1 VTGGSGRLRP
11 RAGGSPLT
19 GAVLALTLAACL
31 AGCSTGAAP
40 PTGTAI
46 TTLPA
51 RAIVLE
57 NGGSATIAVPY
68 LPVNYNPSTPAGANR
83 ITQMVMEQVWPQP
96 FVIDP
101 QYQPETSGLIDSAEL
116 VGVSPQTVQYDIDPR
131 ATWSDGTP
139 ITVSDFIYNWHEQV
153 ANASS
158 LPFSGVIEGYRS
170 ISSVTGSNDGKT
182 VTVVFSTPYSD
193 WESLFSNLVPAHVA
207 QRVGWSS
214 GFSTFSPAVV
224 VSGGPFEIASVTAGK
239 DLVLQRNPL
248 WWGKAPHLQQIVFR
262 VVPAGSD
269 AWGLL
274 TSGAV
279 DVDEMA
285 PSPTVEEEAAL
296 ADLPASTTLSPLTW
310 QLCFNLN
317 DPVVGVTDVRQ
328 AVAQAM
334 DRDQLAADTIGLL
347 DPGAPVLQSHI
358 FLADAPGVQDNSG
371 AFGSVDD
378 ARADALLVQAG
389 YRLANDGYY
398 VLKAPPTGGTTVG
411 LGTVGAPLVLTL
423 TGPSG
428 STIAAGVEQEFQ
440 AEMKA
445 AGIEVHV
452 QNVPAA
458 QLVTTVLPTGTYQI
472 ALAPFVESPFESLS
486 EPIYAGVPDVSTGP
500 TNIHYVHGSSYAGPG
515 SLDGPSAMVGT
526 LDGEPSSASRGAL
539 SGATFVTS
547 NVTGLVDPAIATLY
561 AQADMQLNPATA
573 RGLYNEIDTLLWQEL
588 PTVPLFE
595 MPVTLVTERSLV
607 NVEESPTWAGPMWN
621 AEDWA
626 IAENLQPTATTG

>member
-1 VTGGSGRLRP
+1 VKGAAERPAVGARGRRI
-11 RAGGSPLT
+11 AT
-19 GAVLALTLAACL
+19 ATAVALALACAL
-31 AGCSTGAAP
+31 AGCSNGAVP

-57 NGGSATIAVPY
+57 NGGSATVAVPY
-68 LPVNYNPSTPAGANR
+68 LPANYNPSTPAGANR

-101 QYQPETSGLIDSAEL
+101 QFEPETTGLIDSAEL
-116 VGVSPQTVQYDIDPR
+116 VSVSPQTVQYDIDPK

-158 LPFSGVIEGYRS
+158 LPFSGILEGYRS
-170 ISSVTGSNDGKT
+170 ISSVTGSNNGQT
-182 VTVVFSTPYSD
+182 VTVVFATPYSD
-193 WESLFSNLVPAHVA
+193 WESLFSNLIPAHVA
-207 QRVGWSS
+207 ARVGWA
-214 GFSTFSPAVV
+214 GFARFNPAVD
-224 VSGGPFEIASVTAGK
+224 VSGGPFEIASVTPGK
-239 DLVLQRNPL
+239 DLVLQRNPR
-248 WWGKAPHLQQIVFR
+248 WWGKPAHLQQIVFR
-262 VVPAGSD
+262 VVAAGTD
-269 AWGLL
+269 PWGLL
-274 TSGAV
+274 VSGAV
-279 DVDEMA
+279 DVDEMT
-285 PSPTVEEEAAL
+285 PSPTVDEEAAL
-296 ADLPASTTLSPLTW
+296 AGLPAATTLSPLTW

-317 DPVVGVTDVRQ
+317 DPVVSVADVRQ
-328 AVAQAM
+328 AIAQAM
-334 DRDQLAADTIGLL
+334 DRNQLAADTIGLL
-347 DPGAPVLQSHI
+347 DPGAPVLESHI
-358 FLADAPGVQDNSG
+358 FLADAPGAQDNSG

-378 ARADALLVQAG
+378 AKADALLVQAG
-389 YRLANDGYY
+389 YRLAEDGYY
-398 VLKAPPTGGTTVG
+398 VLGPPATGAGTVG

-428 STIAAGVEQEFQ
+428 STIAAGVEGEFQ

-452 QNVPAA
+452 ENVPAKT
-458 QLVTTVLPTGTYQI
+458 LVSSVLPTGAYQI

-486 EPIYAGVPDVSTGP
+486 APIYAGVPDAATGSTV
-500 TNIHYVHGSSYAGPG
+500 IHDASSSSYAGVG

-526 LDGEPSSASRGAL
+526 LDGAPSSKGAASG
-539 SGATFVTS
+539 STFVTS
-547 NVTGLVDPAIATLY
+547 NVTGFVDPAISTLY

-626 IAENLQPTATTG
+626 IAENLQPAPTTG